1 MRDGG
6 SLDKG
11 EVVEVDSCGCIQE
24 NSERGGYKDLVKDSQ
39 SECQREELRRC
50 PGFWLV
56 PVELS
61 GLFRGREPRRGSGSM
76 RE

>member
-11 EVVEVDSCGCIQE
+11 EVVEVDSCGCRIQE
-24 NSERGGYKDLVKDSQ
+24 NSERGGYQDLVKDSQ
-39 SECQREELRRC
+39 SECQREETPRFLAC
-50 PGFWLV
+50 A
-56 PVELS
+56 
-61 GLFRGREPRRGSGSM
+61 RGAWWAIHRDREPGRGSGSM